1 MGGSIPEMPNFRGAG
16 PRILRWGVAILVVLL
31 LLWSTTSIPTGNV
44 GVLTLFGRVTGETLG
59 EGIHLINP
67 LKSVQ
72 KLSVQTQSVKES
84 ANVPSNEG
92 LILALDTSLLFR
104 LDKSK
109 AAFVFQTVGDN
120 YAEKIVEPTLRAAI
134 RASTSAHSANALY
147 TNARELVQLQIQD
160 ELTAQLSPRGVIV
173 ENVLLRDVQL
183 PAMLKGS
190 IEAKQQAEQDALR
203 MSFILQ
209 KEKQEAERIE
219 AQGIADFQKIVAQGI
234 SVPNCSNGKASKPPK
249 SWQPASTLRS
259 SSSAIRKTV
268 CPWSSSR
275 SSRVFAR
282 QPDSVGT
289 KLSCSKSE
297 CGSEQRSAERE
308 VDQGKVIRLP
318 KLNSTVG
325 NVCTPRPHALHNSS
339 TIAAWMPIREMSADL
354 LVRIPGRVAKSLREN
369 ANESV
374 GRQDHGLRLE
384 ELRLRRSGGRCLGR
398 FLPSW

>member
-1 MGGSIPEMPNFRGAG
+1 MADSRSGYSGPLPGMPNFRGG
-16 PRILRWGVAILVVLL
+16 GFIRIVIAVAIVLL
-31 LLWSTTSIPTGNV
+31 LLWSVTSIPTGNV
-44 GVLTLFGRVTGETLG
+44 GVLTLFGRVTGETLN

-67 LKSVQ
+67 LKNVQ

-147 TNARELVQLQIQD
+147 TNARELVQQHIQD
-160 ELTAQLSPRGVIV
+160 ELTTQLAPRGVIV

-209 KEKQEAERIE
+209 KEKQEAERKRIE

-234 SVPNCSNGKASKPPK
+234 STQLLECKGIEATEKLATSSNAK
-249 SWQPASTLRS
+249 
-259 SSSAIRKTV
+259 I
-268 CPWSSSR
+268 
-275 SSRVFAR
+275 
-282 QPDSVGT
+282 
-289 KLSCSKSE
+289 
-297 CGSEQRSAERE
+297 
-308 VDQGKVIRLP
+308 VI
-318 KLNSTVG
+318 VG
-325 NVCTPRPHALHNSS
+325 NPKNGLP
-339 TIAAWMPIREMSADL
+339 
-354 LVRIPGRVAKSLREN
+354 LV
-369 ANESV
+369 
-374 GRQDHGLRLE
+374 LE
-384 ELRLRRSGGRCLGR
+384 
-398 FLPSW
+398 PK

>member
-1 MGGSIPEMPNFRGAG
+1 MANVTRGGGADFGGSMPQMPNIRRAG
-16 PRILRWGVAILVVLL
+16 SRILQIAVAIVVLLL

-44 GVLTLFGRVTGETLG
+44 GVLTLFGRVTGEALP
-59 EGIHLINP
+59 EGIHMVNP

-109 AAFVFQTVGDN
+109 AAYVFQTVGDN

-147 TNARELVQLQIQD
+147 TNARELVQQQIQD
-160 ELTAQLSPRGVIV
+160 ELTAQLAPRGVIV

-209 KEKQEAERIE
+209 KEKQEAERKRIE

-234 SVPNCSNGKASKPPK
+234 SPQLLEWKGIEATEKLATSSNAKVVIIGNPK
-249 SWQPASTLRS
+249 N
-259 SSSAIRKTV
+259 
-268 CPWSSSR
+268 
-275 SSRVFAR
+275 
-282 QPDSVGT
+282 G
-289 KLSCSKSE
+289 
-297 CGSEQRSAERE
+297 
-308 VDQGKVIRLP
+308 LP
-318 KLNSTVG
+318 
-325 NVCTPRPHALHNSS
+325 
-339 TIAAWMPIREMSADL
+339 
-354 LVRIPGRVAKSLREN
+354 LV
-369 ANESV
+369 
-374 GRQDHGLRLE
+374 LE
-384 ELRLRRSGGRCLGR
+384 
-398 FLPSW
+398 PK